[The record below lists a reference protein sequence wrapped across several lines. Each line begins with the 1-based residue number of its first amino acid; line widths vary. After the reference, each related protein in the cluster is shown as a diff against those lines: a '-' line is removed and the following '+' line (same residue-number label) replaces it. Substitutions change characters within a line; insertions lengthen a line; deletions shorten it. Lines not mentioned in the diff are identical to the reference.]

1 LTGLKGSVSGFVGG
15 DTLADATQGSAVFT
29 AQAGTD
35 SPPGSYAVIGSGLR
49 APNYVLSQA
58 PGNAAALTIVVDLTP
73 VVAAIVGT
81 DAVAGPSAAPP
92 VIAPLVRLDR
102 PLPEAGTL
110 DLSLPGTG
118 AGGSLDVVAG
128 TVVVGGNA
136 AASGSSGGGGGSF
149 GSSGS
154 SALLQSAG
162 SGDFGPVALAGLSS
176 AELQTLLAG
185 RNQFMQNLLADSVAQ
200 LERNPA
206 LADLRECQTLQQAEQ
221 GECLITARLKERIG
235 SGSVAPATPVAA
247 PSAAAV
253 PPAAAAAPAPAAVAA
268 TTPAVAP
275 TAPPAAAPSVPAIA
289 AVTPAA
295 PTVPAAPSAAAI
307 VAAQFDQL
315 LALPNVRSASLPQI
329 NRKIAL
335 VVGVDRYADSSIPT
349 LSNAVRDARAVAQVF
364 DTKLGYQS
372 VVLENATRASLVA
385 ALNRLALTVGPRDS
399 VVVYYAGHGEL
410 VESTKLGY
418 WLLSDSVAKQPET
431 WLSNTDINRL
441 IAQIGASQVALVS
454 DSCYS
459 GSLVSEER
467 IRPVATPPNP
477 STILDRKSVVV
488 MSSGGNEPVFDD
500 GKDGHSPFAYN
511 LMNTL
516 GQLSNWQPGGNVFE
530 RVRFAVARTLPQRP
544 QYSASRAAGHQP
556 GGDYLF
562 EQRQID
568 FGK

>member
-1 LTGLKGSVSGFVGG
+1 MLDLSGGSGGLGGGTVVAGFGGSGTGGTSSGTSSSGGSAGAIGNAGGSGSF
-15 DTLADATQGSAVFT
+15 TLADA
-29 AQAGTD
+29 
-35 SPPGSYAVIGSGLR
+35 
-49 APNYVLSQA
+49 
-58 PGNAAALTIVVDLTP
+58 
-73 VVAAIVGT
+73 
-81 DAVAGPSAAPP
+81 
-92 VIAPLVRLDR
+92 
-102 PLPEAGTL
+102 
-110 DLSLPGTG
+110 
-118 AGGSLDVVAG
+118 
-128 TVVVGGNA
+128 
-136 AASGSSGGGGGSF
+136 AASSN
-149 GSSGS
+149 
-154 SALLQSAG
+154 
-162 SGDFGPVALAGLSS
+162 FGPVKLASLSNS
-176 AELQTLLAG
+176 QLQSLLAG
-185 RNQFMQNLLADSVAQ
+185 RNLYMQNLLADSVAR

-235 SGSVAPATPVAA
+235 ASAAPAASATTPAAA
-247 PSAAAV
+247 PAAT
-253 PPAAAAAPAPAAVAA
+253 PPAATPPAAPTAAAAPTAPAAPVSAGIAPPAAPAAAPAPA
-268 TTPAVAP
+268 P
-275 TAPPAAAPSVPAIA
+275 TAP
-289 AVTPAA
+289 T
-295 PTVPAAPSAAAI
+295 APSAAAA

-315 LALPNVRSASLPQI
+315 LASPNVRSASLPQI

-335 VVGVDRYADSSIPT
+335 VVGVDRYADPSIPT
-349 LSNAVRDARAVAQVF
+349 LGNAVRDAQAVAKVF
-364 DTKLGYQS
+364 ETRLGYQA
-372 VVLENATRASLVA
+372 VVLENATRPSLVS

-410 VESTKLGY
+410 VEATKLGY

-441 IAQIGASQVALVS
+441 VAQIGASQVALVS

-477 STILDRKSVVV
+477 SLILDRKSVVV

-516 GQLSNWQPGGNVFE
+516 GQLSDWQPGGNVFE
-530 RVRFAVARTLPQRP
+530 RVRFAVARALPQRP
-544 QYSASRAAGHQP
+544 QYSASRAAGHQA

-568 FGK
+568 TGK